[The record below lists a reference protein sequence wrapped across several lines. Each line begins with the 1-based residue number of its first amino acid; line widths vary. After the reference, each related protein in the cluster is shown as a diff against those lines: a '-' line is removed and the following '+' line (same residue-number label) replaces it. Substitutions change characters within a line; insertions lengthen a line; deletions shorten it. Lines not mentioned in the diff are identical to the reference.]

1 TTQPGGPT
9 AAARGTTNGTSTQGQ
24 TTTPSTSSVN
34 ATSTDLLSDT
44 GGIHVN
50 VMWSPTPIQVNA
62 ESSAK
67 FNFTDAFSGGA
78 LNADVLYD
86 LSVLDS
92 NGNQVFE
99 KKGLTGKGSQDTQA
113 IKFPSAGTYQ
123 LVLTITGLQFQPDQE
138 SGTSPPVDRTRNGIA
153 RGTVVV
159 SGQTNGTAPV
169 PASAS
174 ASTQSNDTLTEQEPE
189 PEPQQNQ
196 TAPTPTPE
204 QNPFEQLGEA
214 IANMFGGGS

>member
-1 TTQPGGPT
+1 
-9 AAARGTTNGTSTQGQ
+9 
-24 TTTPSTSSVN
+24 
-34 ATSTDLLSDT
+34 
-44 GGIHVN
+44 
-50 VMWSPTPIQVNA
+50 MWSPTPIQVNA

-138 SGTSPPVDRTRNGIA
+138 SGTSPPIDRTRNGIA

-174 ASTQSNDTLTEQEPE
+174 ASTQANDTLTEQEPEPEPEPQQNQTAAAPTQAQSNNSLTEQEPE